1 MTLIAQHMGAKQA
14 DFCLGIV
21 VVDGENRQTGRIVG
35 KLAIGC
41 QGTNGLHVDSCHQ
54 GKPKNKKAANGRLFQ
69 ATRLRIPNYL
79 EM

>member
-1 MTLIAQHMGAKQA
+1 
-14 DFCLGIV
+14 
-21 VVDGENRQTGRIVG
+21 
-35 KLAIGC
+35 
-41 QGTNGLHVDSCHQ
+41 LHVDSCHQ